1 MEFTLTNLWGN
12 CARLY
17 AYLNNQGG
25 KSFNVYNARVNK
37 IHFPISFKSA
47 RHVSIT
53 SGGDSTSNVYK
64 HYIKIGYFN
73 NDSFT
78 CYADDT
84 RVNIAYWLALGL

>member
-1 MEFTLTNLWGN
+1 MHSQALLPTLL
-12 CARLY
+12 LVY
-17 AYLNNQGG
+17 DQGG

-37 IHFPISFKSA
+37 IQFPVSFKSA
-47 RHVSIT
+47 RYVSIT

-64 HYIKIGYFN
+64 HYIKIGNFN